1 MAADDSVEDLFE
13 LMIKY
18 WRIKEPQP
26 PNLVISVVGGAKNFK
41 LDGRMRT
48 TFSAGLVKVSLLI
61 DYIEVIDSILLYKSL
76 YCIYLT

>member
-48 TFSAGLVKVSLLI
+48 TFSAGLVKVDTVLNNVVL
-61 DYIEVIDSILLYKSL
+61 
-76 YCIYLT
+76 CICI